1 MIRNLYFVSAP
12 KTLGISD
19 VTSVLC
25 MLLGRLVAGL
35 LDCPGW
41 ELVATET
48 SVEPAAP
55 RPPGS
60 REGLEVE
67 FNQPVVH
74 LTSPACRSP
83 LEPQKDGVPGPS
95 QLVTARGCW
104 EVAPGSGLVPS
115 ICIPPLASFD
125 FTGYVLTFILFLL
138 PTLMLGSARTISVWL
153 SVDPAH
159 TSSASACLSS
169 LDSTR
174 CWGVLPGGP
183 ALLRVGGWLWSL
195 MSEMD
200 ASASFR
206 GREPRW
212 GDLGGSYGHACCLLA
227 RVMGTPEASLVVSSK
242 WFIFCCLKSSVFF
255 SVR

>member
-19 VTSVLC
+19 ATSVLC
-25 MLLGRLVAGL
+25 MLLGRLVAGAPGL
-35 LDCPGW
+35 LGW
-41 ELVATET
+41 ELVATEP
-48 SVEPAAP
+48 SVEPAVP

-60 REGLEVE
+60 GEGLEVE
-67 FNQPVVH
+67 FNQPMVH

-115 ICIPPLASFD
+115 VCVPPLASFD
-125 FTGYVLTFILFLL
+125 FIGYVLTFILFLL

-174 CWGVLPGGP
+174 CWGMLPGGP
-183 ALLRVGGWLWSL
+183 ALLRVDGWLCPSCQ
-195 MSEMD
+195 
-200 ASASFR
+200 
-206 GREPRW
+206 RW
-212 GDLGGSYGHACCLLA
+212 MPLPLFGGESPAG
-227 RVMGTPEASLVVSSK
+227 VTLVGPTGMPA
-242 WFIFCCLKSSVFF
+242 VFWQG
-255 SVR
+255 